1 MEAKS
6 IVREVAALPPEA
18 RQQII
23 DFVAFLKAR
32 YSRVPA
38 ARKSKP
44 TELAKEPFVGMWK
57 TRRDLQD
64 SQAWVRSL
72 RQCEWGAGKTVG
84 R

>member
-1 MEAKS
+1 MEAKN

-32 YSRVPA
+32 YSREPA
-38 ARKSKP
+38 VAKSKL
-44 TELAKEPFVGMWK
+44 TELAEEPFVGMWK

-72 RQCEWGAGKTVG
+72 RRREWRAGL
-84 R
+84 